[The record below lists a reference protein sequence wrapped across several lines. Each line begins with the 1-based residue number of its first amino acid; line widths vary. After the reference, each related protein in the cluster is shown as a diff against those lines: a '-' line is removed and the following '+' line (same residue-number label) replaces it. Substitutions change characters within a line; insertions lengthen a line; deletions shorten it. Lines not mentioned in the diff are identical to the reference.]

1 MRSRTLV
8 GTLAT
13 VAIAATGSLALAG
26 PASAATASSSKAKA
40 SAPALSGTTTV
51 TTAKGIAPT
60 LLKAGILP
68 LPTANTGFGLQIF
81 GGLAV
86 SYRFPIT
93 SGNPDLAGPSGDI
106 FHKGGIN
113 FVSLRGKKLEI
124 GKFDISLA
132 DKKVYATEINFK
144 PGRIAVL
151 DLDLSKLKVTKRS
164 NGDTNLSGITARLDP
179 AAAGA
184 INSTFGTALPAD
196 GSLVFG
202 SASVLLKG

>member
-1 MRSRTLV
+1 MRSRALV
-8 GTLAT
+8 GTFAT
-13 VAIAATGSLALAG
+13 VLAAATASVALAG
-26 PASAATASSSKAKA
+26 PASAAAVHKPAATKVA
-40 SAPALSGTTTV
+40 ALSGTTTL

-68 LPTANTGFGLQIF
+68 LPTRNTRLGLKVF

-86 SYRFPIT
+86 SYGFPIT
-93 SGNPDLAGPSGDI
+93 SGNPDLTGPSGDI

-113 FVSLRGKKLEI
+113 FISLKGKKLEI
-124 GKFDISLA
+124 GKFDVSLA

-151 DLDLSKLKVTKRS
+151 DLDFSGLKVATR
-164 NGDTNLSGITARLDP
+164 NGNTNLSGITARLNP

-202 SASVLLKG
+202 AVKVTLKG

>member
-1 MRSRTLV
+1 MRSRALL
-8 GTLAT
+8 GTFAT
-13 VAIAATGSLALAG
+13 VAVAATGSVALAG
-26 PASAATASSSKAKA
+26 PASASTRHHTTASAA
-40 SAPALSGTTTV
+40 ALSGTTTV

-68 LPTANTGFGLQIF
+68 LPTANTGIGLKIF

-86 SYRFPIT
+86 SYKFPIT
-93 SGNPDLAGPSGDI
+93 SGNPDLTGPSGDI
-106 FHKGGIN
+106 YHKGGIN
-113 FVSLRGKKLEI
+113 FVSLRGKSLEI

-132 DKKVYATEINFK
+132 DKKVYATEVNFK

-151 DLDLSKLKVTKRS
+151 DLDLSNLKVTKRS
-164 NGDTNLSGITARLDP
+164 NGDTKLSGITARLDP

-184 INSTFGTALPAD
+184 LNSTFGTALPAD

-202 SASVLLKG
+202 SAAVTLKG

>member
-1 MRSRTLV
+1 MRSRALM

-13 VAIAATGSLALAG
+13 VAVAATGSVALAG
-26 PASAATASSSKAKA
+26 PASASTRHAPKTSV

-51 TTAKGIAPT
+51 TTGKGIAST

-68 LPTANTGFGLQIF
+68 LPTANTGFGLKIF

-86 SYRFPIT
+86 SYKFPIT

-151 DLDLSKLKVTKRS
+151 DLDLSNLKVTKSR
-164 NGDTNLSGITARLDP
+164 NGDTNLSNITARLDP

-184 INSTFGTALPAD
+184 LNSTFGIALPAD

-202 SASVLLKG
+202 SAAVTLKG